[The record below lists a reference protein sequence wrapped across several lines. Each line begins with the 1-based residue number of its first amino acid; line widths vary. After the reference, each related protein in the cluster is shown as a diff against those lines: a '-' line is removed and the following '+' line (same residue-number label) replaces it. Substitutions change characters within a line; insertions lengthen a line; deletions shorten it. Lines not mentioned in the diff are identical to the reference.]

1 MTKHLRFLF
10 VMLLAMIWSAG
21 WAAVGDTYKLVTSL
35 EELKSGD
42 VVILA
47 NSTKKGAH
55 TAMGKTVASKKRKAV
70 KINIIDNEFSFV
82 DGIDEITLEKSTDC
96 WYLKSELGYII
107 SCANATDLNTVENN
121 SNPETKA
128 KISINESTNKVTIQL
143 GTSDRILTYDGSQ
156 YWGMYSKRTTT
167 PIKLYKKVVTG
178 NKTPTTLSLGDYANK
193 SFSFTNGKSDNTFT
207 TPTATVTPAAATGAV
222 QYTSSDKDIVTV
234 ATNGELSFTNTKFG
248 SATISAQFIATGDYA
263 NSNTVTYTVVNKE
276 PQKTATEVTFGDKS
290 QQTITLTDGDVTG
303 VVFPKAS
310 EKNNIAGTVSYESS
324 NTDVAVVDAEGN
336 VTIKGAYGEAT
347 ITATFTPT
355 DAETYAVSTD
365 SYKVK
370 NERGVVAGTIT
381 FDKANGAF
389 EELPSRDY
397 DANGIGNFSFISDSK
412 ESFTFDCTRVLK
424 SEGCIQL
431 KKTAKAE
438 INKIVSPIFPI
449 FTNGYKVNVIYSS
462 KKGLKLSAGGKDIVG
477 STTATNDNDG
487 NKGLGANVSISVP
500 ANASFVM
507 TSGSEVV
514 YISKIEIIP
523 NKVGETTTIELD
535 ENSESNTI
543 EAKTGVNVTL
553 KRTMVANEW
562 NTICLPFDVP
572 AEQATAV
579 FGDNV
584 KIAALDENS
593 TGTTLS
599 FNSVKAITAS
609 VPYLI
614 KPSIA
619 SPADGYN
626 FKGVTIKDDGKGKV
640 VAPKPVMTESLFGLV
655 GIYNKVDVNEDIKN
669 TLFSGDCYAA
679 FLGAGNKIY
688 KAGTGKTKGFRAY
701 FAIPKSAAASALRV
715 VIDGTATSIKNID
728 SEVVESNA
736 PVYNLQG
743 QRVNGN
749 NLTPG
754 LYVKAGK
761 KFVVK

>member
-1 MTKHLRFLF
+1 MTKHLRFLI
-10 VMLLAMIWSAG
+10 VLLMTLVWSTG
-21 WAAVGDTYKLVTSL
+21 WAAVGDTYKLVASL
-35 EELKSGD
+35 DELQSGD
-42 VVILA
+42 VVVLG
-47 NSTKKGAH
+47 NSTRKGAH

-156 YWGMYSKRTTT
+156 YWGMYSTKTTT
-167 PIKLYKKVVTG
+167 PIKLYKKVVTS
-178 NKTPTTLSLGDYANK
+178 NKTSTTLSLGDYANK
-193 SFSFTNGKSDNTFT
+193 TFSFTNGKSDDTFT
-207 TPTATVTPAAATGAV
+207 TPTATVTPDAATGAV

-290 QQTITLTDGDVTG
+290 QQTITLTEGDVTG

-336 VTIKGAYGEAT
+336 VTIKGVYGEAT

-355 DAETYAVSTD
+355 NAETYAVSTD
-365 SYKVK
+365 WYKVVNK
-370 NERGVVAGTIT
+370 VNAAFYES
-381 FDKANGAF
+381 FDKCDGKGGNNGTFNGTETNSVVSDNKDWTFTNVNGANKCIKLGSNKNDCSATTPAINLSGKGILTF
-389 EELPSRDY
+389 KIASWEGDGSKVTISVD
-397 DANGIGNFSFISDSK
+397 NGSLSYNGKNATSFDISPTDKEWNDINMTISATGAVKIKFSSI
-412 ESFTFDCTRVLK
+412 
-424 SEGCIQL
+424 
-431 KKTAKAE
+431 AKNRFFLDE
-438 INKIVSPIFPI
+438 VM
-449 FTNGYKVNVIYSS
+449 V
-462 KKGLKLSAGGKDIVG
+462 KDIPTV
-477 STTATNDNDG
+477 TLDETATNN
-487 NKGLGANVSISVP
+487 NIV
-500 ANASFVM
+500 
-507 TSGSEVV
+507 
-514 YISKIEIIP
+514 
-523 NKVGETTTIELD
+523 
-535 ENSESNTI
+535 
-543 EAKTGVNVTL
+543 AKAGVNVTL
-553 KRTMVANEW
+553 NRTMKADMW
-562 NTICLPFDVP
+562 NTICLPFDVTYDV
-572 AEQATAV
+572 AQAA
-579 FGDNV
+579 FGNDV
-584 KIAALDENS
+584 KIAELDENS

-599 FNSVKAITAS
+599 FKNVDAIKATK
-609 VPYLI
+609 PYLI
-614 KPSIA
+614 KPSEVKTSNEYVFENVNIV
-619 SPADGYN
+619 ADELTYD
-626 FKGVTIKDDGKGKV
+626 T
-640 VAPKPVMTESLFGLV
+640 TEGNLAFR
-655 GIYNKVDVNEDIKN
+655 GIYNMVDVTTDVKKI
-669 TLFSGDCYAA
+669 GDDYYAA
-679 FLGAGNKIY
+679 FLGANNTIF
-688 KAGTGKTKGFRAY
+688 KANVGGKMKGFRAY
-701 FAIPKSAAASALRV
+701 FAIPKDTAASALRV

-743 QRVNGN
+743 QRVDGN

-754 LYVKAGK
+754 IYVKAGK

>member
-42 VVILA
+42 VVVLA

-234 ATNGELSFTNTKFG
+234 ATNGELSFTNIKFG

-290 QQTITLTDGDVTG
+290 QQTITLTEGDVTG

-310 EKNNIAGTVSYESS
+310 EKNNIAGTISYESS

-336 VTIKGAYGEAT
+336 VTVKGAYGEAT

-355 DAETYAVSTD
+355 EAETYVVSTD
-365 SYKVK
+365 WYKVVNK
-370 NERGVVAGTIT
+370 VNAAFYESFDKCDGKGGNDDTFSGLSGGIDLSSTYTDNEGWNSIKGFVASKCVRFGTGEKAGSATTPSITVTGKGDLSFMAAAWKGDGTTITVSVSDGATLTYNGKTSSSISVNMNKGSWTNIDNIEISGAKTFTIT
-381 FDKANGAF
+381 FAANGKNNRF
-389 EELPSRDY
+389 FLDE
-397 DANGIGNFSFISDSK
+397 
-412 ESFTFDCTRVLK
+412 VM
-424 SEGCIQL
+424 
-431 KKTAKAE
+431 
-438 INKIVSPIFPI
+438 V
-449 FTNGYKVNVIYSS
+449 
-462 KKGLKLSAGGKDIVG
+462 KDIPTV
-477 STTATNDNDG
+477 TLDETATNN
-487 NKGLGANVSISVP
+487 N
-500 ANASFVM
+500 
-507 TSGSEVV
+507 
-514 YISKIEIIP
+514 
-523 NKVGETTTIELD
+523 
-535 ENSESNTI
+535 I
-543 EAKTGVNVTL
+543 EAKSGVNVTL

-562 NTICLPFDVP
+562 NTICLPFDVTMDK
-572 AEQATAV
+572 AKAA

-584 KIAALDENS
+584 KIVELDTKAAVDANV
-593 TGTTLS
+593 LS
-599 FNSVKAITAS
+599 FKASTVITAAT
-609 VPYLI
+609 PYLI
-614 KPSIA
+614 KPSA
-619 SPADGYN
+619 VADEYTFEN
-626 FKGVTIKDDGKGKV
+626 VDITNKAADYSTTANVDVAFK
-640 VAPKPVMTESLFGLV
+640 
-655 GIYNKVDVNEDIKN
+655 GIYNMVDITKDVVEFGA
-669 TLFSGDCYAA
+669 TYYAA
-679 FLGAGNKIY
+679 FLGADNKIY
-688 KAGTGKTKGFRAY
+688 KAKANGNKTKGFRAY
-701 FAIPKSAAASALRV
+701 FAIPKSASASALRV

-743 QRVNGN
+743 QRVDGN

-754 LYVKAGK
+754 IYVKAGK